1 MKNILILRSWNILYS
16 STNIHLSIIRADDT
30 GALAFRAIIYTVI
43 VTVLKVFLIPK
54 GTSDVIHGKITCKH
68 RSKCAPYCGYAPIK
82 SELTDNKSVKCAYFV
97 FCRSISRSYPDSLL
111 SIRPLQKSFF
121 KFFLVLS
128 MSVTK
133 TVVFMKST
141 SARLFWR
148 GAREQRYDIK
158 EGKEQMNNF
167 QNF

>member
-1 MKNILILRSWNILYS
+1 MLQEWYRRTNEKHLKSSILKYILYS
-16 STNIHLSIIRADDT
+16 STNIHFSIIRADDT
-30 GALAFRAIIYTVI
+30 GALACRAIIHTVI

-82 SELTDNKSVKCAYFV
+82 SELTDNKSVKCVYYV
-97 FCRSISRSYPDSLL
+97 FGRSISRSYPDPDSLL

-141 SARLFWR
+141 SARLSLCPSR
-148 GAREQRYDIK
+148 L
-158 EGKEQMNNF
+158 
-167 QNF
+167 